1 MQTCS
6 SKSEA
11 LKVFK
16 SYCDAA
22 GFSSQGWDANLLE
35 EGDFWFVSLRQ
46 EPGRP
51 LLTGSGSYL
60 IDVQTAEV
68 QHLSSGADISTSLR
82 VIRDNRLA
90 DGKHWVLK
98 TSFEGRDHKATL
110 QLRKWCGLSIA
121 DARKLTRYS
130 EPFLTGQRWNL
141 ETLERR
147 FIGFG
152 FNTEILLVDEI
163 PRPVIE
169 LPPSRFELGLGDI
182 VDEIRTLVSRLPD
195 A

>member
-1 MQTCS
+1 
-6 SKSEA
+6 
-11 LKVFK
+11 
-16 SYCDAA
+16 
-22 GFSSQGWDANLLE
+22 
-35 EGDFWFVSLRQ
+35 
-46 EPGRP
+46 
-51 LLTGSGSYL
+51 
-60 IDVQTAEV
+60 
-68 QHLSSGADISTSLR
+68 
-82 VIRDNRLA
+82 
-90 DGKHWVLK
+90 
-98 TSFEGRDHKATL
+98 
-110 QLRKWCGLSIA
+110 A